1 MLSIEKILL
10 ALLPIPLSILL
21 YQRHFLRNSRY
32 SIYLD
37 AFLYGVLQAALLLLA
52 FPWLDDYIASDTK
65 IFTGFINA
73 ALFEKTTAF
82 LFLYYLL
89 KKQYSKLNV
98 NESVCFGM
106 FLGIGF
112 SALENM
118 FYAIQTNSSMIFL
131 RMFTSVPLHITT
143 CGIIAYYL
151 ALRQAYY
158 TPLNRTINLVYAY
171 TIPLLFHGIY
181 DSCLLI
187 GNEITYV
194 IGPELVFLILALEYL
209 MARALALPHTKELEI
224 QKLSLEDW
232 EAIQLQPQ
240 YERWIIRSMGKKNAE
255 FVPFFSISIDIKR
268 GIAIAL
274 LLFVSV
280 VFYFFQTQL
289 IYIFDLKLNDFEMIT
304 LFAIYPIV
312 LGFNLFLLGAINPE
326 YFKNSI
332 ISIPIIM
339 EVNVEQGLDTKSM
352 VGSEVSSFNSFLRTF
367 DTLEIGHEL
376 EISYLYSDFKSP
388 TIKGTVIWDNHEDF
402 ERPMGSI
409 IRFDTLPKGFHRFLF
424 QYQLYKLGKG
434 ILYNL
439 KFPGFKKIRKLFVKE
454 STVMEHNNYYTAGT
468 ILFKE
473 SENGRKFYLL
483 KKGSI
488 EICKH
493 TESGEKITL
502 GFVESG
508 EIFGEMSILGN
519 QPRTASAVCMTNCV
533 VATADG
539 DNLEALIKGNP
550 DFSLKLIQT
559 LATRIG
565 YSERLLK
572 SRIQEIEDQLNEEKH
587 KNKILEEKLNLF
599 PPPPAPIIGPE
610 ISQHS
615 KYRKRRKKSSKQNGN
630 SQ

>member
-1 MLSIEKILL
+1 MLSIEKLFL
-10 ALLPIPLSILL
+10 SLLPIPLFILL
-21 YQRHFLRNSRY
+21 YQRHFLKNSRF
-32 SIYLD
+32 SVFLD
-37 AFLYGVLQAALLLLA
+37 AFLYGVLQAALLLLV
-52 FPWLDDYIASDTK
+52 FPWLDDFFESDAK
-65 IFTGFINA
+65 ILTGFINA

-82 LFLYYLL
+82 LFLFFLFR
-89 KKQYSKLNV
+89 KQYSKLNV

-112 SALENM
+112 SALENI

-151 ALRQAYY
+151 ALRQAYF
-158 TPLNRTINLVYAY
+158 TTKNRTSNLIYAY

-209 MARALALPHTKELEI
+209 MARALALPHTSELEK
-224 QKLSLEDW
+224 QKISLEDW

-255 FVPFFSISIDIKR
+255 FVPFFSISIDVKR
-268 GIAIAL
+268 GIAIGL
-274 LLFVSV
+274 LLLVSV
-280 VFYFFQTQL
+280 VFYLFQAQL
-289 IYIFDLKLNDFEMIT
+289 VYIFDLKLNDFEMIT

-339 EVNVEQGLDTKSM
+339 EVNVEKGLDTKSM

-367 DTLEIGHEL
+367 DTLEIGHTL

-409 IRFDTLPKGFHRFLF
+409 VRFETLPKGFHRFLF
-424 QYQLYKLGKG
+424 QYELYKLGKG

-473 SENGRKFYLL
+473 GETGKKFYLL

-488 EICKH
+488 EVCKH
-493 TESGEKITL
+493 TEAGEKISL
-502 GFVESG
+502 GFVEAG

-519 QPRTASAVCMTNCV
+519 QPRSASAVCMTNCV

-539 DNLEALIKGNP
+539 DNLEALIKSNP

-572 SRIQEIEDQLNEEKH
+572 NRMQEIEDQLKIEQQ
-587 KNKILEEKLNLF
+587 KNKILEDKINQL
-599 PPPPAPIIGPE
+599 PSPITSPQV
-610 ISQHS
+610 SQHS
-615 KYRKRRKKSSKQNGN
+615 KYRKRRKHSS
-630 SQ
+630 

>member
-1 MLSIEKILL
+1 MLSFQEIFLS
-10 ALLPIPLSILL
+10 LLPVPLFILL
-21 YQRHFLRNSRY
+21 YQRHFLRISRY
-32 SIYLD
+32 SVFFD

-52 FPWLDDYIASDTK
+52 FPWIDEHISSDTK
-65 IFTGFINA
+65 VFTGFVNA
-73 ALFEKTTAF
+73 ALIEKTTAF
-82 LFLYYLL
+82 IFLYYLFS
-89 KKQYSKLNV
+89 KQYSKLNV

-112 SALENM
+112 SALENI

-158 TPLNRTINLVYAY
+158 TPINRITNLILAF

-187 GNEITYV
+187 GNQITYI

-209 MARALALPHTKELEI
+209 MARAIALPHTNELQS

-255 FVPFFSISIDIKR
+255 FVPFFTITIGFKR
-268 GIAIAL
+268 GFVITL
-274 LLFVSV
+274 LLLISV
-280 VFYFFQTQL
+280 VFYLFQPQL
-289 IYIFDLKLNDFEMIT
+289 VFIFDLKLNEFEMIT

-312 LGFNLFLLGAINPE
+312 LAFNLFLLGAINPE

-339 EVNVEQGLDTKSM
+339 EVNVEKGLDTKSM
-352 VGSEVSSFNSFLRTF
+352 VGSELSSFNSFLRTF
-367 DTLEIGHEL
+367 DTLEIGHEM

-388 TIKGTVIWDNHEDF
+388 TIKGRVIWDNHEDF

-409 IRFDTLPKGFHRFLF
+409 VRFDSLPEGFLRFLF

-473 SENGRKFYLL
+473 GDSGRKFYLL

-519 QPRTASAVCMTNCV
+519 QPRTASAICMTNSV

-572 SRIQEIEDQLNEEKH
+572 SRIQEVEDHLNEEKI
-587 KNKILEEKLNLF
+587 KNKILEEKLSKLQ
-599 PPPPAPIIGPE
+599 PSEPSIISPE
-610 ISQHS
+610 TPQHS
-615 KYRKRRKKSSKQNGN
+615 KYRKKRKKSSK
-630 SQ
+630 

>member
-1 MLSIEKILL
+1 MLSFQEIFVS
-10 ALLPIPLSILL
+10 LLPVPLFILL
-21 YQRHFLRNSRY
+21 YQRHFLRISRY
-32 SIYLD
+32 SVFFD
-37 AFLYGVLQAALLLLA
+37 AFLYGILQAALLLLA
-52 FPWLDDYIASDTK
+52 FPWIDDLISSEAK
-65 IFTGFINA
+65 VFTGFVNA
-73 ALFEKTTAF
+73 ALIEKSTAF
-82 LFLYYLL
+82 LFLYYLFS
-89 KKQYSKLNV
+89 KQYSKLNV

-112 SALENM
+112 SALENI

-151 ALRQAYY
+151 ALRQAYN
-158 TPLNRTINLVYAY
+158 TPINRITNLILAY
-171 TIPLLFHGIY
+171 VIPLLFHGIY

-187 GNEITYV
+187 GNQITYI

-209 MARALALPHTKELEI
+209 MARAISLPHTSELQN
-224 QKLSLEDW
+224 QKISLEDW

-255 FVPFFSISIDIKR
+255 FVPFFSITIGYKR
-268 GIAIAL
+268 GFVIFL
-274 LLFVSV
+274 LLMISV
-280 VFYFFQTQL
+280 VFYLFQPQL
-289 IYIFDLKLNDFEMIT
+289 IFIFDLKLNEFEMIT

-312 LGFNLFLLGAINPE
+312 LAFNLFLLGAINPE
-326 YFKNSI
+326 YFRNSI

-339 EVNVEQGLDTKSM
+339 EVNVEKGLDTKSM

-367 DTLEIGHEL
+367 DTLEIGHEM

-388 TIKGTVIWDNHEDF
+388 TITGRVIWDNHEDF

-409 IRFDTLPKGFHRFLF
+409 VRFDSLPKGFLRFLF

-473 SENGRKFYLL
+473 GDTGRKFYLL

-493 TESGEKITL
+493 IESGEKITL

-519 QPRTASAVCMTNCV
+519 QPRTASAICMTNCV

-572 SRIQEIEDQLNEEKH
+572 SRIQEVEDHLNEEKR
-587 KNKILEEKLNLF
+587 KNKILEEQLNKLL
-599 PPPPAPIIGPE
+599 PAEPNIISPE
-610 ISQHS
+610 TPQHS
-615 KYRKRRKKSSKQNGN
+615 KFRKRRKKSSK
-630 SQ
+630 

>member
-1 MLSIEKILL
+1 
-10 ALLPIPLSILL
+10 
-21 YQRHFLRNSRY
+21 
-32 SIYLD
+32 
-37 AFLYGVLQAALLLLA
+37 
-52 FPWLDDYIASDTK
+52 
-65 IFTGFINA
+65 
-73 ALFEKTTAF
+73 
-82 LFLYYLL
+82 
-89 KKQYSKLNV
+89 
-98 NESVCFGM
+98 
-106 FLGIGF
+106 
-112 SALENM
+112 
-118 FYAIQTNSSMIFL
+118 
-131 RMFTSVPLHITT
+131 
-143 CGIIAYYL
+143 
-151 ALRQAYY
+151 
-158 TPLNRTINLVYAY
+158 
-171 TIPLLFHGIY
+171 
-181 DSCLLI
+181 
-187 GNEITYV
+187 
-194 IGPELVFLILALEYL
+194 
-209 MARALALPHTKELEI
+209 MARALALPHTSELEKQNI
-224 QKLSLEDW
+224 SLEDW

-255 FVPFFSISIDIKR
+255 FVPFFSISIGVKR
-268 GIAIAL
+268 GIAIGL
-274 LLFVSV
+274 LLLVSV
-280 VFYFFQTQL
+280 VFYLFQAQL

-339 EVNVEQGLDTKSM
+339 EVNVEKGLDTKSM
-352 VGSEVSSFNSFLRTF
+352 VGSDVTSFNSFLRTF
-367 DTLEIGHEL
+367 DTLEIGHKL

-409 IRFDTLPKGFHRFLF
+409 VRFETLPKGFHRFLF
-424 QYQLYKLGKG
+424 QYELYKLGKG

-473 SENGRKFYLL
+473 GETGKKFYLL

-488 EICKH
+488 EVCKH
-493 TESGEKITL
+493 TEAGEKISL
-502 GFVESG
+502 GFVEAG

-519 QPRTASAVCMTNCV
+519 QPRSASAVCMTNCV

-539 DNLEALIKGNP
+539 DNLEALIKSNP

-572 SRIQEIEDQLNEEKH
+572 NRMQEIEDQLKIEQQ
-587 KNKILEEKLNLF
+587 KNKILEDKISML
-599 PPPPAPIIGPE
+599 PSPITSPK

-615 KYRKRRKKSSKQNGN
+615 KYRKRRKSS
-630 SQ
+630 S